1 VGGLEEVGPMRAER
15 FGMTHANQTDKTSAL
30 STSGDGK
37 ADGLSA
43 DWKKGLETLA
53 TARDEVALK
62 LHLASLD
69 AKSEWE
75 KLDTSVREAH
85 HFHTASKATEAE
97 KYDAVA
103 NLLAKVKAFGE
114 RLTKN

>member
-1 VGGLEEVGPMRAER
+1 
-15 FGMTHANQTDKTSAL
+15 MTHANQTDKSSAP
-30 STSGDGK
+30 SSSGAGK
-37 ADGLSA
+37 TDGLSV

-53 TARDEVALK
+53 TARDEIALK

-69 AKSEWE
+69 AKAEWE

-85 HFHTASKATEAE
+85 HFHTASEATEAE

-103 NLLAKVKAFGE
+103 DLLTRVKAFGE